1 MFVLKIGLRIG
12 KKTCEK
18 RPEQQGIY
26 TFNLLKVKF
35 NIQFLV
41 IFPSVTQIVT

>member
-1 MFVLKIGLRIG
+1 MFVLTTGLRKG
-12 KKTCEK
+12 KKTYEK
-18 RPEQQGIY
+18 QPEQQGTY